1 MQQFHALL
9 FHIQEMTTMVS
20 TELSFMNFIV
30 KLFLQ
35 IALLMKNIFMF
46 LFYIYVMSQLA

>member
-9 FHIQEMTTMVS
+9 FHTQVMTTVVS

-30 KLFLQ
+30 KHILQ
-35 IALLMKNIFMF
+35 IALLIKIIFMF
-46 LFYIYVMSQLA
+46 LFHIYVMSQLA